1 MPIIT
6 STIASTIRKVAP
18 LTLLGVATLLS
29 ACQRAKIPEAD
40 SYSAQL
46 YVKRCGECHTAY
58 NPHEMTAAMWAVK
71 VEAMQ
76 ALMAKAGV
84 PPLSPDERKAILDY
98 LTRNAGNE

>member
-1 MPIIT
+1 
-6 STIASTIRKVAP
+6 
-18 LTLLGVATLLS
+18 
-29 ACQRAKIPEAD
+29 
-40 SYSAQL
+40 
-46 YVKRCGECHTAY
+46 
-58 NPHEMTAAMWAVK
+58 MWAVK